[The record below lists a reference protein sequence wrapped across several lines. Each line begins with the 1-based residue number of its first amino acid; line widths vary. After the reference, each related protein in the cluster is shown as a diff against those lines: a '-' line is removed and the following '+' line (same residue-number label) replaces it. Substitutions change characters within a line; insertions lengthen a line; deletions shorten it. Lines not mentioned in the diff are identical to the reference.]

1 MKCDEY
7 LRQGEVQQFIEWL
20 RPRVRGGA
28 PFPHSYRTR
37 KPAGDWCCGSIQE
50 ASEKYRW
57 RGEGFGANQEQLD
70 RLAKDLQQAM
80 ECGDTQ
86 RFVKAVVETL
96 KWGNV
101 AHRATVA
108 KLRELG
114 DEAPA
119 AFCCAS
125 RLLDPSRA
133 DTSRL
138 DGVRYMNSGWTK
150 VYSLLRDDF
159 PMYDGRVGAA
169 LGYLVRLHCAE
180 QRLERVPPPLRFRW
194 LRGRSA
200 HNRNPSCGTLKF
212 PRLNHGVP
220 RTWAECNVRAAWV
233 LGAVRDEAR
242 FGGLDPCRRLR
253 ALEAALFMIGYEL
266 PV

>member
-20 RPRVRGGA
+20 RPRVRGDE

-37 KPAGDWCCGSIQE
+37 RPAGDWCCGSIQE
-50 ASEKYRW
+50 AYERYRW
-57 RGEGFGANQEQLD
+57 RGEGFEVNQEQLD
-70 RLAKDLQQAM
+70 GLATDLQQATA
-80 ECGDTQ
+80 CGDTQ

-101 AHRATVA
+101 AHRVTVA
-108 KLRELG
+108 KLRKLG

-119 AFCCAS
+119 TFRGAS

-138 DGVRYMNSGWTK
+138 GGVRYMNSGWTK
-150 VYSLLRDDF
+150 VYSLLLDDL

-169 LGYLVRLHCAE
+169 LGYLVRRCCVE
-180 QRLERVPPPLRFRW
+180 QRLDPVPPLLRFRW
-194 LRGRSA
+194 LRGRSTL
-200 HNRNPSCGTLKF
+200 NRNPSCGTLEF
-212 PRLNHGVP
+212 PRLNHRNS
-220 RTWAECNVRAAWV
+220 RTWAECNVRAAWI
-233 LGAVRDEAR
+233 LGTVRDEGR
-242 FGGLDPCRRLR
+242 FRDLDPCRRLR